1 MERVFF
7 GRKRETCRAVR
18 WKKRREKKEEK
29 WKNLRSCF
37 WVGGGGQ
44 PFMSGKNNRV
54 TKKVLMKATKKKF
67 IFLPFQ
73 LKVKLMVISS
83 DMCLDT

>member
-1 MERVFF
+1 MSSCEM
-7 GRKRETCRAVR
+7 
-18 WKKRREKKEEK
+18 EEK
-29 WKNLRSCF
+29 ERKERGKVEGLALVLLGWRRRPTLHVR
-37 WVGGGGQ
+37 
-44 PFMSGKNNRV
+44 KNNRV
-54 TKKVLMKATKKKF
+54 TKKVLMNATKKKF